1 MPKDDKKKTTK
12 DASDKVQKARRA
24 VEKLKEEIR
33 ANREAMKDTTRLLF
47 CSFTFI
53 ISFLLIHGDM
63 LCCFLCE

>member
-63 LCCFLCE
+63 LCCFFV

>member
-47 CSFTFI
+47 CSLT
-53 ISFLLIHGDM
+53 
-63 LCCFLCE
+63 LCLTCV

>member
-33 ANREAMKDTTRLLF
+33 ANREAMKDTTRL
-47 CSFTFI
+47 
-53 ISFLLIHGDM
+53 
-63 LCCFLCE
+63 